1 MEESPTR
8 LSPGRKQIQR
18 GSAYL
23 WLAAALGWTIW
34 VLAIGTEK
42 EPSPNWLTKLFGD
55 KTLHAGSFVVGG
67 VLWIHSIRQLTRR
80 GIGFSVG
87 WGSIIP
93 LVFGIVLELVQRSVP
108 GRKADPND
116 LAADLGG
123 ILVAVVL
130 YLFAAL
136 VSTRKR
142 ASRGIAKERAET

>member
-1 MEESPTR
+1 VGQSPNR
-8 LSPGRKQIQR
+8 ASPRKKQIQR

-34 VLAIGTEK
+34 VLAVGTEK

-67 VLWIHSIRQLTRR
+67 MLWIHSIRQLTRR
-80 GIGFSVG
+80 GIAFSVAL
-87 WGSIIP
+87 GSIIP
-93 LVFGIVLELVQRSVP
+93 LVFGIILELVQRSVP

-130 YLFAAL
+130 YLFAVL
-136 VSTRKR
+136 VSTRKS
-142 ASRGIAKERAET
+142 ASQNVAREQVES

>member
-1 MEESPTR
+1 MGQSPS
-8 LSPGRKQIQR
+8 SPSPRKKHIQR

-34 VLAIGTEK
+34 VLVIGTEK
-42 EPSPNWLTKLFGD
+42 EPSPNWLTGLFGD

-80 GIGFSVG
+80 GIGLSIA

-93 LVFGIVLELVQRSVP
+93 LVFGIILELVQRSVP

-116 LAADLGG
+116 LVADLGG
-123 ILVAVVL
+123 IFVAVVF
-130 YLFAAL
+130 YLCAAF

-142 ASRGIAKERAET
+142 ASRGIAGEQVES